1 MAASSE
7 SGKGDGGWW
16 WSEVTSLASSVQRK
30 GGSGERGIVEEEG
43 IVGVGSWLGSYGFVF
58 DILKAVS
65 LLCFLSSLFSKISC
79 HKFGTTNLLAAFAY
93 KLLHSLSR
101 LGISAFGDH
110 HVPS

>member
-65 LLCFLSSLFSKISC
+65 LLCFLSLSLCFLSLKFSFLSVC
-79 HKFGTTNLLAAFAY
+79 LV
-93 KLLHSLSR
+93 SLSLSL
-101 LGISAFGDH
+101 LGLC
-110 HVPS
+110 V